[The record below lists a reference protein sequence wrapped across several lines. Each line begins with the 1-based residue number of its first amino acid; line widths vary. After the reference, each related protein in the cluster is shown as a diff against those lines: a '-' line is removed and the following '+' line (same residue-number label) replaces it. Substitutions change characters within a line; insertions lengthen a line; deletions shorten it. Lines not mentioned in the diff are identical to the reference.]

1 MSDNQPADADGGAT
15 APSPPDEPTGDE
27 RFRPSTCLPDWG
39 DAELP
44 EPKRLGLKNLAG
56 FIGPGIVMCGVQ
68 LAGGEWLLGAEI
80 TAKYGGSLMW
90 IAGVAIIG
98 QVFYNIECGRY
109 AMYCGEP
116 VFTGFMRARP
126 GPTFWIGVLIL
137 LSVGAFIPALS
148 TTAAT
153 VIAALYLDRP
163 PGPED
168 RVLVNTL
175 GYLLLGGVTLPIL
188 VGGKI
193 YNTMQWVMTTK
204 IVVVLGFCVVVGVTM
219 VSADKWGD
227 VFGGFFKIGNIPIV
241 AAEDTNANGKLDPGE
256 TDFDKDGHADIVEP
270 YKLDS
275 EGNIESF
282 DDVDKDGHWDGESI
296 GNLFFDDDG
305 DGGWPLIFLGQ
316 IALLG
321 AFAGYAGG
329 GGLGNSTYSNYVR
342 DKGWG
347 VGSQVGAIPS
357 AIGGRDVTLSHV
369 GKVFALTPENMR
381 RWKGWWKYIITD
393 QVLIWGPGCVMGMA
407 LPALLSIQ
415 FAEFSPMFGDPDRP
429 DYGQAIITAD
439 GMRHAP
445 GLSAG
450 TQKLMWVGT
459 LIIGLLVLLP
469 SQMSIVEHF
478 SRRWTDVIWSGVRRV
493 RDQMQP
499 DEVRKIYYSILVLYV
514 AWTFFGAFLFQTY
527 GQPKMMVLVV
537 ANFNNL
543 GLGFTAFFVLRNNLV
558 YLPPALRPGWV
569 ARLGIG
575 FCGVFYLGF
584 AGLVFYQKQLPL
596 LLGLLNGKG

>member
-1 MSDNQPADADGGAT
+1 MSDIQPVDADNDA
-15 APSPPDEPTGDE
+15 AATGDDL
-27 RFRPSTCLPDWG
+27 RFRPDTCLPAWG

-44 EPKRLGLKNLAG
+44 EPKRLGMKNLAG

-80 TAKYGGSLMW
+80 TAKYGGGLMW
-90 IAGVAIIG
+90 IALVSIIG
-98 QVFYNIECGRY
+98 QMFYNIECGRY
-109 AMYCGEP
+109 ALYCGEP

-126 GPTFWIGVLIL
+126 GPSFWIGVLML

-153 VIAALYLDRP
+153 VIAALYLDRA
-163 PGPED
+163 PGPD
-168 RVLVNTL
+168 DKDLVNTL

-204 IVVVLGFCVVVGVTM
+204 IVVVLGFCVVIGVAMVG
-219 VSADKWGD
+219 AEKWGD
-227 VFGGFFKIGNIPIV
+227 VFGGLFKIGNVPVV
-241 AAEDTNANGKLDPGE
+241 APEDTNGNGVLDPDE
-256 TDFDKDGHADIVEP
+256 TDFDKDGHADVVEP
-270 YKLDS
+270 YTLSSDGSVESYEDLD
-275 EGNIESF
+275 G
-282 DDVDKDGHWDGESI
+282 DGHWDGEAV
-296 GNLFFDDDG
+296 GNLFFDEG
-305 DGGWPLIFLGQ
+305 PDGGFPVIFLAQ

-321 AFAGYAGG
+321 AFAGFAGG

-357 AIGGRDVTLSHV
+357 AVGGRNITLSHI
-369 GKVFALTPENMR
+369 GKVFALTPKNME
-381 RWKGWWKYIITD
+381 RWKGWWRYILCD
-393 QVLIWGPGCVMGMA
+393 QILIWAPGCVMGMA

-429 DYGQAIITAD
+429 DYAQAIMTAD

-450 TQKLMWVGT
+450 TQKLLWVST
-459 LIIGLLVLLP
+459 LLIGLLVLLP

-493 RDQMQP
+493 RENMQP
-499 DEVRKIYYSILVLYV
+499 HEVRKIYYSILFVYV
-514 AWTFFGAFLFQTY
+514 AWTFFGAYLFQTF

-537 ANFNNL
+537 ANLNNI

-558 YLPPALRPGWV
+558 YLPKPLRPGWI
-569 ARLGIG
+569 ARIGIS

-584 AGLVFYQKQLPL
+584 AALVFYQKQLPMIL
-596 LLGLLNGKG
+596 DFFAAAD

>member
-1 MSDNQPADADGGAT
+1 MNDIK
-15 APSPPDEPTGDE
+15 PPDSDHTPPSASEGE
-27 RFRPSTCLPDWG
+27 RFRPETCLPAWG

-44 EPKRLGLKNLAG
+44 EPRRLGLKNMAG

-80 TAKYGGSLMW
+80 TAKYGGGLMW
-90 IAGVAIIG
+90 IALVSIIG
-98 QVFYNIECGRY
+98 QMFYNMECGRY
-109 AMYCGEP
+109 ALYCGEP

-126 GPTFWIGVLIL
+126 GPAFWIGGLIL

-153 VIAALYLDRP
+153 VIAALYLDRA

-168 RVLVNTL
+168 KALVNTL

-204 IVVVLGFCVVVGVTM
+204 IVVVLGFCVVIGVAMVG
-219 VSADKWGD
+219 AEKWGD
-227 VFGGFFKIGNIPIV
+227 VFGGFFKIGNVPVV
-241 AAEDTNANGKLDPGE
+241 APEDANGNGVLDPDE
-256 TDFDKDGHADIVEP
+256 TDFDKDGHADVVEP
-270 YKLDS
+270 YTLSSDGS
-275 EGNIESF
+275 VESF
-282 DDVDKDGHWDGESI
+282 EDLDNDGHWDGEAV
-296 GNLFFDDDG
+296 GNLFFDEG
-305 DGGWPLIFLGQ
+305 PDGGWPVIFLAQ

-321 AFAGYAGG
+321 AFAGFAGG

-357 AIGGRDVTLSHV
+357 AIGGRNITLSHV
-369 GKVFALTPENMR
+369 GKVFALTPTNLQ
-381 RWKGWWKYIITD
+381 RWKGWWRYIISD
-393 QVLIWGPGCVMGMA
+393 QVLIWAPGCIMGMA

-415 FAEFSPMFGDPDRP
+415 FAEFSPMFGDPDQP
-429 DYGQAIITAD
+429 DYAQAIITAD

-450 TQKLMWVGT
+450 TQKLLWVGT
-459 LIIGLLVLLP
+459 LLIGLLVLLP

-478 SRRWTDVIWSGVRRV
+478 SRRWTDVIWSGIRRV
-493 RDQMQP
+493 RENMQP
-499 DEVRKIYYSILVLYV
+499 TEVRKIYYAILAIYV

-527 GQPKMMVLVV
+527 GRPKTMVLVV
-537 ANFNNL
+537 ANLNNI

-558 YLPPALRPGWV
+558 YLPKQLRPGWV
-569 ARLGIG
+569 ARIGIS

-584 AGLVFYQKQLPL
+584 AALVFYQKQLPL
-596 LLGLLNGKG
+596 ILNFFANSN

>member
-1 MSDNQPADADGGAT
+1 MSDIK
-15 APSPPDEPTGDE
+15 PPDSDHTPPSASEGE
-27 RFRPSTCLPDWG
+27 RFRPETCLPAWG

-44 EPKRLGLKNLAG
+44 EPRRLGLKNMAG

-80 TAKYGGSLMW
+80 TAKYGGGLMW
-90 IAGVAIIG
+90 IALVSIIG
-98 QVFYNIECGRY
+98 QMFYNIECGRY
-109 AMYCGEP
+109 ALYCGEP

-126 GPTFWIGVLIL
+126 GPSFWIGVLML

-153 VIAALYLDRP
+153 VIAALYLDRA
-163 PGPED
+163 PGPD
-168 RVLVNTL
+168 DKDLVNTL

-204 IVVVLGFCVVVGVTM
+204 IVVVLGFCVVIGVAMVG
-219 VSADKWGD
+219 AEKWGD
-227 VFGGFFKIGNIPIV
+227 VFGGLFKIGNVPVV
-241 AAEDTNANGKLDPGE
+241 APEDTNGNGVLDPDE
-256 TDFDKDGHADIVEP
+256 TDFDKDGHADVVEP
-270 YKLDS
+270 YTLSSDGSVESYEDLD
-275 EGNIESF
+275 G
-282 DDVDKDGHWDGESI
+282 DGHWDGEAV
-296 GNLFFDDDG
+296 GNLFFDEG
-305 DGGWPLIFLGQ
+305 PDGGFPVIFLAQ

-321 AFAGYAGG
+321 AFAGFAGG

-357 AIGGRDVTLSHV
+357 AVGGRNITLSHI
-369 GKVFALTPENMR
+369 GKVFALTPKNME
-381 RWKGWWKYIITD
+381 RWKGWWRYILCD
-393 QVLIWGPGCVMGMA
+393 QILIWAPGCVMGMA

-429 DYGQAIITAD
+429 DYAQAIMTAD

-450 TQKLMWVGT
+450 TQKLLWVGT
-459 LIIGLLVLLP
+459 LLIGLLVLLP

-493 RDQMQP
+493 RENMQP
-499 DEVRKIYYSILVLYV
+499 HEVRKIYYSILFVYV
-514 AWTFFGAFLFQTY
+514 AWTFFGAYLFQTF

-537 ANFNNL
+537 ANLNNI

-558 YLPPALRPGWV
+558 YLPKPLRPGWI
-569 ARLGIG
+569 ARIGIS

-584 AGLVFYQKQLPL
+584 AALVFYQKQLPMIL
-596 LLGLLNGKG
+596 DFFAAAD

>member
-1 MSDNQPADADGGAT
+1 M
-15 APSPPDEPTGDE
+15 
-27 RFRPSTCLPDWG
+27 
-39 DAELP
+39 
-44 EPKRLGLKNLAG
+44 
-56 FIGPGIVMCGVQ
+56 
-68 LAGGEWLLGAEI
+68 
-80 TAKYGGSLMW
+80 
-90 IAGVAIIG
+90 
-98 QVFYNIECGRY
+98 
-109 AMYCGEP
+109 
-116 VFTGFMRARP
+116 
-126 GPTFWIGVLIL
+126 
-137 LSVGAFIPALS
+137 
-148 TTAAT
+148 
-153 VIAALYLDRP
+153 
-163 PGPED
+163 
-168 RVLVNTL
+168 
-175 GYLLLGGVTLPIL
+175 
-188 VGGKI
+188 
-193 YNTMQWVMTTK
+193 
-204 IVVVLGFCVVVGVTM
+204 
-219 VSADKWGD
+219 
-227 VFGGFFKIGNIPIV
+227 
-241 AAEDTNANGKLDPGE
+241 
-256 TDFDKDGHADIVEP
+256 
-270 YKLDS
+270 
-275 EGNIESF
+275 
-282 DDVDKDGHWDGESI
+282 
-296 GNLFFDDDG
+296 
-305 DGGWPLIFLGQ
+305 IFLGQ

-493 RDQMQP
+493 REQMQP

-596 LLGLLNGKG
+596 LLGLLNGEG

>member
-1 MSDNQPADADGGAT
+1 MSDIQPLDADSDAAAAG
-15 APSPPDEPTGDE
+15 DDE
-27 RFRPSTCLPDWG
+27 RFRPDTCLPAWG

-80 TAKYGGSLMW
+80 TAKYGGGLMW
-90 IAGVAIIG
+90 IAGVAILG

-109 AMYCGEP
+109 ALYCGEP

-126 GPTFWIGVLIL
+126 GPSFWIGVLIL

-163 PGPED
+163 PGPD
-168 RVLVNTL
+168 DKALVNTL

-204 IVVVLGFCVVVGVTM
+204 IVIVLGFCVVIGVAMVG
-219 VSADKWGD
+219 AEKWGD
-227 VFGGFFKIGNIPIV
+227 VFGGFFKVGNVPVV
-241 AAEDTNANGKLDPGE
+241 AAEDTNGNGVLDPDE
-256 TDFDKDGHADIVEP
+256 TDFDKDGHADVVEP
-270 YKLDS
+270 YTLSSD
-275 EGNIESF
+275 GNIASF
-282 DDVDKDGHWDGESI
+282 EDLDNDGHWDGEAVQ
-296 GNLFFDDDG
+296 NLFFDEG
-305 DGGWPLIFLGQ
+305 PDGGWPLIFLGQ

-321 AFAGYAGG
+321 AFAGFAGG

-347 VGSQVGAIPS
+347 MGSQVGAIPS
-357 AIGGRDVTLSHV
+357 AIGGRDITLSHV
-369 GKVFALTPENMR
+369 GKVFALTPENMK
-381 RWKGWWKYIITD
+381 RWKGWWKYIISD

-415 FAEFSPMFGDPDRP
+415 FAEFSPMFGNPDRSN
-429 DYGQAIITAD
+429 YAQAIITAD

-450 TQKLMWVGT
+450 TQKMLWIGT
-459 LIIGLLVLLP
+459 LLIGLLVLLP

-478 SRRWTDVIWSGVRRV
+478 SRRWTDVIWSGIRRV
-493 RDQMQP
+493 REQMQP
-499 DEVRKIYYSILVLYV
+499 HEVRKIYYTILVLYV

-537 ANFNNL
+537 ANLNNI
-543 GLGFTAFFVLRNNLV
+543 GLGFTSFFVLRNNLV
-558 YLPPALRPGWV
+558 YLPKPLRPGWL
-569 ARLGIG
+569 ARIGIS

-584 AGLVFYQKQLPL
+584 AALVFYQKQLPL
-596 LLGLLNGKG
+596 LLDWLNGSG

>member
-1 MSDNQPADADGGAT
+1 MSNTKPLESDAVGDDG
-15 APSPPDEPTGDE
+15 
-27 RFRPSTCLPDWG
+27 RFRPDTCLPAWG

-80 TAKYGGSLMW
+80 TAKYGGGLMW
-90 IAGVAIIG
+90 IALVAIIG

-109 AMYCGEP
+109 ALYCGEP
-116 VFTGFMRARP
+116 VLTGFLRARP
-126 GPTFWIGVLIL
+126 GPTFWIGVLVL

-163 PGPED
+163 PGPDD
-168 RVLVNTL
+168 RTLINTL

-204 IVVVLGFCVVVGVTM
+204 IVVVLGFCVIIGVAMVG
-219 VSADKWGD
+219 ADKWGD
-227 VFGGFFKIGNIPIV
+227 VFSGLFKIGNVLVV
-241 AAEDTNANGKLDPGE
+241 AAEDANGNGRLDPDE
-256 TDFDKDGHADIVEP
+256 IDFDKDGHPDVVEP
-270 YKLDS
+270 YTLGPD
-275 EGNIESF
+275 GNIATYE
-282 DDVDKDGHWDGESI
+282 DLDNDGHWDGESV
-296 GNLFFDDDG
+296 GNLFFDEG
-305 DGGWPLIFLGQ
+305 PDGGWPLIFMGQ

-321 AFAGYAGG
+321 AFAGFAGG

-357 AIGGRDVTLSHV
+357 AIGGRDVTLSHI
-369 GKVFALTPENMR
+369 GKVFPLTTENLK
-381 RWKGWWKYIITD
+381 RWKGWWRYIISD
-393 QVLIWGPGCVMGMA
+393 QILIWGPGCVMGMA

-415 FAEFSPMFGDPDRP
+415 FAEFSPMFGDPDHP
-429 DYGQAIITAD
+429 DYAQAIMTAD

-450 TQKLMWVGT
+450 TQKLLWVAT
-459 LIIGLLVLLP
+459 LLIGLLVLLP

-478 SRRWTDVIWSGVRRV
+478 SRRWTDVIWSGIKRV
-493 RDQMQP
+493 RDNMQP
-499 DEVRKIYYSILVLYV
+499 DEVRKIYYTILAIYV
-514 AWTFFGAFLFQTY
+514 AWTFLGAFLFQTY

-537 ANFNNL
+537 ANLNNIA
-543 GLGFTAFFVLRNNLV
+543 LGFTAFFVLRNNLV
-558 YLPPALRPGWV
+558 YLPKPLRPGWP
-569 ARLGIG
+569 ARIG
-575 FCGVFYLGF
+575 MTCCGLFYLGF
-584 AGLVFYQKQLPL
+584 AALVFYQKQLPL
-596 LLGLLNGKG
+596 ILNLLSPSN

>member
-1 MSDNQPADADGGAT
+1 MSDIK
-15 APSPPDEPTGDE
+15 PPDSDHTPPSASEGE
-27 RFRPSTCLPDWG
+27 RFRPETCLPAWG

-44 EPKRLGLKNLAG
+44 EPRRLGLKNMAG

-80 TAKYGGSLMW
+80 TAKYGGGLMW
-90 IAGVAIIG
+90 IALVSIIG
-98 QVFYNIECGRY
+98 QMFYNMECGRY
-109 AMYCGEP
+109 ALYCGEP

-126 GPTFWIGVLIL
+126 GPAFWIGVLIL

-153 VIAALYLDRP
+153 VIAALYLDRA

-168 RVLVNTL
+168 KALVNTL

-204 IVVVLGFCVVVGVTM
+204 IVVVLGFCVVIGVAMVG
-219 VSADKWGD
+219 AEKWGD
-227 VFGGFFKIGNIPIV
+227 VFGGFFKIGNVPVV
-241 AAEDTNANGKLDPGE
+241 APEDTNGNGVLDPDE
-256 TDFDKDGHADIVEP
+256 TDFDKDGHADVVEP
-270 YKLDS
+270 YTLSSDGS
-275 EGNIESF
+275 VESF
-282 DDVDKDGHWDGESI
+282 EDLDNDGHWDGEAV
-296 GNLFFDDDG
+296 GNLFFDEG
-305 DGGWPLIFLGQ
+305 PDGGWPVIFLAQ

-321 AFAGYAGG
+321 AFAGFAGG

-357 AIGGRDVTLSHV
+357 AIGGRNITLSHV
-369 GKVFALTPENMR
+369 GKVFALTPTNLQ
-381 RWKGWWKYIITD
+381 RWKGWWRYIISD
-393 QVLIWGPGCVMGMA
+393 QVLIWAPGCIMGMA

-429 DYGQAIITAD
+429 DYAQAIITAD

-450 TQKLMWVGT
+450 TQKLLWVST
-459 LIIGLLVLLP
+459 LLIGLLVLLP

-478 SRRWTDVIWSGVRRV
+478 SRRWTDVIWSGIRRV
-493 RDQMQP
+493 RENMQP
-499 DEVRKIYYSILVLYV
+499 TEVRKIYYAILAIYV

-527 GQPKMMVLVV
+527 GRPKTMVLVV
-537 ANFNNL
+537 ANLNNI

-558 YLPPALRPGWV
+558 YLPKQLRPGWV
-569 ARLGIG
+569 ARIGIS

-584 AGLVFYQKQLPL
+584 AALVFYQKQLPL
-596 LLGLLNGKG
+596 ILNFFANSN

>member
-1 MSDNQPADADGGAT
+1 MNDIK
-15 APSPPDEPTGDE
+15 PPDSDHTPPSASEGE
-27 RFRPSTCLPDWG
+27 RFRPETCLPAWG

-44 EPKRLGLKNLAG
+44 EPRRLGLKNMAG

-80 TAKYGGSLMW
+80 TAKYGGGLMW
-90 IAGVAIIG
+90 IALVSIIG
-98 QVFYNIECGRY
+98 QMFYNMECGRY
-109 AMYCGEP
+109 ALYCGEP

-126 GPTFWIGVLIL
+126 GPAFWIGVLIL

-153 VIAALYLDRP
+153 VIAALYLDRA

-168 RVLVNTL
+168 KALVNTL

-204 IVVVLGFCVVVGVTM
+204 IVVVLGFCVVIGVAMVG
-219 VSADKWGD
+219 AEKWGD
-227 VFGGFFKIGNIPIV
+227 VFGGFFKIGNVPVV
-241 AAEDTNANGKLDPGE
+241 AAEDANGNGLLDPDE
-256 TDFDKDGHADIVEP
+256 TDFDKDGHADVVEP
-270 YKLDS
+270 YTLSSDGS
-275 EGNIESF
+275 VESF
-282 DDVDKDGHWDGESI
+282 EDLDNDGHWDGEAV
-296 GNLFFDDDG
+296 GNLFFDEG
-305 DGGWPLIFLGQ
+305 PDGGWPVIFLAQ

-321 AFAGYAGG
+321 AFAGFAGG

-357 AIGGRDVTLSHV
+357 AIGGRNITLSHV
-369 GKVFALTPENMR
+369 GKVFALTPTNLQ
-381 RWKGWWKYIITD
+381 RWKGWWRYIISD
-393 QVLIWGPGCVMGMA
+393 QVLIWAPGCIMGMA

-415 FAEFSPMFGDPDRP
+415 FAEFSPMFGDPDQP
-429 DYGQAIITAD
+429 DYAQAIITAD

-450 TQKLMWVGT
+450 TQKLLWVST
-459 LIIGLLVLLP
+459 LLIGLLVLLP

-478 SRRWTDVIWSGVRRV
+478 SRRWTDVIWSGIRRV
-493 RDQMQP
+493 RENMQP
-499 DEVRKIYYSILVLYV
+499 TEVRKIYYAILAIYV

-527 GQPKMMVLVV
+527 GRPKTMVLVV
-537 ANFNNL
+537 ANLNNI

-558 YLPPALRPGWV
+558 YLPKQLRPGWV
-569 ARLGIG
+569 ARIGIS

-584 AGLVFYQKQLPL
+584 AALVFYQKQLPL
-596 LLGLLNGKG
+596 ILNFFANSN

>member
-1 MSDNQPADADGGAT
+1 MSNTKPLESDDVGDDG
-15 APSPPDEPTGDE
+15 
-27 RFRPSTCLPDWG
+27 RFRPDTCLPAWG

-80 TAKYGGSLMW
+80 TAKYGGGLMW
-90 IAGVAIIG
+90 IALVAIIG

-109 AMYCGEP
+109 ALYCGEP

-126 GPTFWIGVLIL
+126 GPTFWIGVLVL

-163 PGPED
+163 PGPDD
-168 RVLVNTL
+168 RTLINTL

-204 IVVVLGFCVVVGVTM
+204 IVVVLGFCVIIGVAMVG
-219 VSADKWGD
+219 ADKWGD
-227 VFGGFFKIGNIPIV
+227 VFSGLFKIGNVPVV
-241 AAEDTNANGKLDPGE
+241 AAEDANGNGRLDPDE
-256 TDFDKDGHADIVEP
+256 TDFDKDGHPDVVEP
-270 YKLDS
+270 YTLGSD
-275 EGNIESF
+275 GNIATYE
-282 DDVDKDGHWDGESI
+282 DLDNDGHWDGESV
-296 GNLFFDDDG
+296 GNLFFDEG
-305 DGGWPLIFLGQ
+305 PDGGWPLIFMGQ

-321 AFAGYAGG
+321 AFAGFAGG

-357 AIGGRDVTLSHV
+357 AIGGRDVTLSHI
-369 GKVFALTPENMR
+369 GKVFPLTTENLK
-381 RWKGWWKYIITD
+381 RWKGWWRYIISD
-393 QVLIWGPGCVMGMA
+393 QILIWGPGCVMGMA

-415 FAEFSPMFGDPDRP
+415 FAEFSPMFGDPDHP
-429 DYGQAIITAD
+429 DYAQAIITAD

-450 TQKLMWVGT
+450 TQKLLWVAT
-459 LIIGLLVLLP
+459 LLIGLLVLLP

-478 SRRWTDVIWSGVRRV
+478 SRRWTDVIWSGIKRV
-493 RDQMQP
+493 RDNMQP
-499 DEVRKIYYSILVLYV
+499 NEVRKIYYTILAIYV
-514 AWTFFGAFLFQTY
+514 AWTFLGAFLFQTY

-537 ANFNNL
+537 ANLNNIA
-543 GLGFTAFFVLRNNLV
+543 LGFTAFFVLRNNLV
-558 YLPPALRPGWV
+558 YLPKPLRPGWP
-569 ARLGIG
+569 ARIG
-575 FCGVFYLGF
+575 MTCCGFFYLGF
-584 AGLVFYQKQLPL
+584 AALVFYQKQLPL
-596 LLGLLNGKG
+596 ILNLLSPSN

>member
-1 MSDNQPADADGGAT
+1 MSDIQPVDADNDA
-15 APSPPDEPTGDE
+15 AATGDDL
-27 RFRPSTCLPDWG
+27 RFRPDTCLPAWG

-44 EPKRLGLKNLAG
+44 EPKRLGMKNLAG

-80 TAKYGGSLMW
+80 TAKYGGGLMW
-90 IAGVAIIG
+90 IALVSIIG
-98 QVFYNIECGRY
+98 QMFYNIECGRY
-109 AMYCGEP
+109 ALYCGEP

-126 GPTFWIGVLIL
+126 GPSFWIGVLML

-153 VIAALYLDRP
+153 VIAALYLDRA
-163 PGPED
+163 PGPD
-168 RVLVNTL
+168 DKDLVNTL

-204 IVVVLGFCVVVGVTM
+204 IVVVLGFCVVIGVAMVG
-219 VSADKWGD
+219 AEKWGD
-227 VFGGFFKIGNIPIV
+227 VFGGLFKIGNVPVV
-241 AAEDTNANGKLDPGE
+241 APEDTNGNGVLDPDE
-256 TDFDKDGHADIVEP
+256 TDFDKDGHADVVEP
-270 YKLDS
+270 YTLSSDGSVESYEDLD
-275 EGNIESF
+275 G
-282 DDVDKDGHWDGESI
+282 DGHWDGEAV
-296 GNLFFDDDG
+296 GNLFFDEG
-305 DGGWPLIFLGQ
+305 PDGGFPVIFLAQ

-321 AFAGYAGG
+321 AFAGFAGG

-357 AIGGRDVTLSHV
+357 AVGGRNITLSHI
-369 GKVFALTPENMR
+369 GKVFALTPKNME
-381 RWKGWWKYIITD
+381 RWKGWWRYILCD
-393 QVLIWGPGCVMGMA
+393 QILIWAPGCVMGMA

-429 DYGQAIITAD
+429 DYAQAIMTAD

-450 TQKLMWVGT
+450 TQKLLWVGT
-459 LIIGLLVLLP
+459 LLIGLLVLLP

-493 RDQMQP
+493 RENMQP
-499 DEVRKIYYSILVLYV
+499 HEVRKIYYSILFVYV
-514 AWTFFGAFLFQTY
+514 AWTFFGAYLFQTF

-537 ANFNNL
+537 ANLNNI

-558 YLPPALRPGWV
+558 YLPKPLRPGWI
-569 ARLGIG
+569 ARIGIS

-584 AGLVFYQKQLPL
+584 AALVFYQKQLPMIL
-596 LLGLLNGKG
+596 DFFAAAD

>member
-1 MSDNQPADADGGAT
+1 VDDGQAMSDIEPLDSDSDVAAQVDG
-15 APSPPDEPTGDE
+15 E
-27 RFRPSTCLPDWG
+27 RFRPETCLPAWG

-44 EPKRLGLKNLAG
+44 EPKQLGLKNLAG

-80 TAKYGGSLMW
+80 TAKYGGGLMW
-90 IAGVAIIG
+90 IALVAIIG

-109 AMYCGEP
+109 ALYCGEP

-148 TTAAT
+148 TAAAT
-153 VIAALYLDRP
+153 VIAALYLDRA
-163 PGPED
+163 PGPD
-168 RVLVNTL
+168 DKALVNTL

-204 IVVVLGFCVVVGVTM
+204 IVVVLGFCVVIGVAMVG
-219 VSADKWGD
+219 ADKWGD
-227 VFGGFFKIGNIPIV
+227 VFGGFFKIGNVPIV
-241 AAEDTNANGKLDPGE
+241 AAEDANGNGVLDPDE
-256 TDFDKDGHADIVEP
+256 TDFDKDGHADVVEP
-270 YKLDS
+270 YTLNSDGS
-275 EGNIESF
+275 VESF
-282 DDVDKDGHWDGESI
+282 EDIDNDGHWDGEAV
-296 GNLFFDDDG
+296 GNLFFDEG
-305 DGGWPLIFLGQ
+305 PDGGWPLIFLGQ

-321 AFAGYAGG
+321 AFAGFAGG

-357 AIGGRDVTLSHV
+357 AIGGRNITLSHV
-369 GKVFALTPENMR
+369 GKVFALTPTNME
-381 RWKGWWKYIITD
+381 RWKGWWRYILTD
-393 QVLIWGPGCVMGMA
+393 QILIWGPGCVMGMA

-429 DYGQAIITAD
+429 DYAQAIITAD

-450 TQKLMWVGT
+450 TQKLLWVGT
-459 LIIGLLVLLP
+459 LLIGLLVLLP

-478 SRRWTDVIWSGVRRV
+478 SRRWTDVIWSGIRRV
-493 RDQMQP
+493 RETMQP
-499 DEVRKIYYSILVLYV
+499 TEVRKIYYAILAIYV

-527 GQPKMMVLVV
+527 GRPKTMVLVV
-537 ANFNNL
+537 ANLNNI

-558 YLPPALRPGWV
+558 YLPKPLRPGWP
-569 ARLGIG
+569 ARIGIS

-584 AGLVFYQKQLPL
+584 AALVFYQKQLPL
-596 LLGLLNGKG
+596 ILNFFGIAD

>member
-1 MSDNQPADADGGAT
+1 MNDIK
-15 APSPPDEPTGDE
+15 PPDSDHTPPSASEGE
-27 RFRPSTCLPDWG
+27 RFRPETCLPAWG

-44 EPKRLGLKNLAG
+44 EPRRLGLKNMAG

-80 TAKYGGSLMW
+80 TAKYGGGLMW
-90 IAGVAIIG
+90 IALVSIIG
-98 QVFYNIECGRY
+98 QMFYNMECGRY
-109 AMYCGEP
+109 ALYCGEP

-126 GPTFWIGVLIL
+126 GPAFWIGVLIL

-153 VIAALYLDRP
+153 VIAALYLDRA

-168 RVLVNTL
+168 KALVNTL

-204 IVVVLGFCVVVGVTM
+204 IVVVLGFCVVIGVAMVG
-219 VSADKWGD
+219 AEKWGD
-227 VFGGFFKIGNIPIV
+227 VFGGFFKIGNVPVV
-241 AAEDTNANGKLDPGE
+241 APEDANGNGVLDPDE
-256 TDFDKDGHADIVEP
+256 TDFDKDGHADVVEP
-270 YKLDS
+270 YTLSSDGS
-275 EGNIESF
+275 VESF
-282 DDVDKDGHWDGESI
+282 EDLDNDGHWDGEAV
-296 GNLFFDDDG
+296 GNLFFDEG
-305 DGGWPLIFLGQ
+305 PDGGWPVIFLAQ

-321 AFAGYAGG
+321 AFAGFAGG

-357 AIGGRDVTLSHV
+357 AIGGRNITLSHV
-369 GKVFALTPENMR
+369 GKVFALTPTNLQ
-381 RWKGWWKYIITD
+381 RWKGWWRYIICD
-393 QVLIWGPGCVMGMA
+393 QVLIWAPGCIMGMA

-429 DYGQAIITAD
+429 DYAQAIITAD

-450 TQKLMWVGT
+450 TQKLLWVGT
-459 LIIGLLVLLP
+459 LLIGLLVLLP

-478 SRRWTDVIWSGVRRV
+478 SRRWTDVIWSGIRRV
-493 RDQMQP
+493 RENMQP
-499 DEVRKIYYSILVLYV
+499 TEVRKIYYAILAIYV

-527 GQPKMMVLVV
+527 GRPKTMVLVV
-537 ANFNNL
+537 ANLNNI

-558 YLPPALRPGWV
+558 YLPKQLRPGWV
-569 ARLGIG
+569 ARIGIS

-584 AGLVFYQKQLPL
+584 AALVFYQKQLPL
-596 LLGLLNGKG
+596 ILNFFANSN

>member
-1 MSDNQPADADGGAT
+1 MSDIQPVDADNDA
-15 APSPPDEPTGDE
+15 AATGDDL
-27 RFRPSTCLPDWG
+27 RFRPDTCLPAWG

-44 EPKRLGLKNLAG
+44 EPKRLGMKNLAG

-80 TAKYGGSLMW
+80 TAKYGGGLMW
-90 IAGVAIIG
+90 IALVSIIG
-98 QVFYNIECGRY
+98 QMFYNIECGRY
-109 AMYCGEP
+109 ALYCGEP

-126 GPTFWIGVLIL
+126 GPSFWIGVLML

-153 VIAALYLDRP
+153 VIAALYLDRA
-163 PGPED
+163 PGPD
-168 RVLVNTL
+168 DKDLVNTL

-204 IVVVLGFCVVVGVTM
+204 IVVVLGFCVVIGVAMVG
-219 VSADKWGD
+219 AEKWGD
-227 VFGGFFKIGNIPIV
+227 VFGGLFKIGNVPVV
-241 AAEDTNANGKLDPGE
+241 APEDTNGNGVLDPDE
-256 TDFDKDGHADIVEP
+256 TDFDKDGHADVVEP
-270 YKLDS
+270 YTLSSDGSVESYEDLD
-275 EGNIESF
+275 G
-282 DDVDKDGHWDGESI
+282 DGHWDGEAV
-296 GNLFFDDDG
+296 GNLFFDEG
-305 DGGWPLIFLGQ
+305 PDGGFPVIFLAQ

-321 AFAGYAGG
+321 AFAGFAGG

-357 AIGGRDVTLSHV
+357 AVGGRNITLSHI
-369 GKVFALTPENMR
+369 GKVFALTPKNME
-381 RWKGWWKYIITD
+381 RWKGWWRYILCD
-393 QVLIWGPGCVMGMA
+393 QILIWAPGCVMGMA

-429 DYGQAIITAD
+429 DYAQAIMTAD

-445 GLSAG
+445 GLSAE
-450 TQKLMWVGT
+450 TQKLLWVGT
-459 LIIGLLVLLP
+459 LLIGLLVLLP

-493 RDQMQP
+493 RENMQP
-499 DEVRKIYYSILVLYV
+499 HEVRKIYYSILFVYV
-514 AWTFFGAFLFQTY
+514 AWTFFGAYLFQTF

-537 ANFNNL
+537 ANLNNI

-558 YLPPALRPGWV
+558 YLPKPLRPGWI
-569 ARLGIG
+569 ARIGIS

-584 AGLVFYQKQLPL
+584 AALVFYQKQLPMIL
-596 LLGLLNGKG
+596 DFFAAAD

>member
-1 MSDNQPADADGGAT
+1 MSESKPAAPEPGASVT
-15 APSPPDEPTGDE
+15 EGE
-27 RFRPSTCLPDWG
+27 GRFRPDTCLPSWG
-39 DAELP
+39 DADLP

-80 TAKYGGSLMW
+80 TAKYGGGLMW
-90 IAGVAIIG
+90 IAAVAIIG
-98 QVFYNIECGRY
+98 QIFYNIECGRY
-109 AMYCGEP
+109 ALYCGEP

-204 IVVVLGFCVVVGVTM
+204 IVVVLGFCVVIGLAC
-219 VSADKWGD
+219 VSAEKWAN
-227 VFGGFFKIGNIPIV
+227 VFGGFFKIGNVPVV
-241 AAEDTNANGKLDPGE
+241 AAEDSNGNGKLDQGE
-256 TDFDKDGHADIVEP
+256 TDFDGDGHADVVEP
-270 YKLDS
+270 YQLDA

-282 DDVDKDGHWDGESI
+282 EDLDKDGHWDGESI
-296 GNLFFDDDG
+296 GNLFFDEG
-305 DGGWPLIFLGQ
+305 PDGGWPLIFLGQ

-357 AIGGRDVTLSHV
+357 AIGGRDITLSHV
-369 GKVFALTPENMR
+369 GKVFALTPENME

-407 LPALLSIQ
+407 LPALLSIE
-415 FAEFSPMFGDPDRP
+415 FAEHSPMFGDPDRP
-429 DYGQAIITAD
+429 DYAQAIITAD
-439 GMRHAP
+439 GMRHDP
-445 GLSAG
+445 SLSARW
-450 TQKLMWVGT
+450 QKLLWIGT
-459 LIIGLLVLLP
+459 LLVGLLVLLP

-478 SRRWTDVIWSGVRRV
+478 SRRWTDVIWSGIRRV
-493 RDQMQP
+493 RETMQP
-499 DEVRKIYYSILVLYV
+499 HEVRKIYYSILFLYV
-514 AWTFFGAFLFQTY
+514 GWTFLGAFLFQTF
-527 GQPKMMVLVV
+527 GQPKLMVLVV
-537 ANFNNL
+537 ANLNNI

-558 YLPPALRPGWV
+558 YLPPALRPGWL
-569 ARLGIG
+569 ARIGIS
-575 FCGVFYLGF
+575 FCGIFYLGF

-596 LLGLLNGKG
+596 LLGLFK